1 MVDPILASEEDWR
14 KAAQQWANKT
24 WIAFILGGVIA
35 ALGAPIIGAIP
46 CLYGCWCIICSCA
59 STKNA
64 ERCKKSKESLC
75 EAYEKISAM
84 GDSPAPSTD
93 NEPPKNSNQ
102 VITKEIAEQYLADHD
117 SVPLYLFTSMTE
129 AAAESLSKYQGN
141 LNLEGLTEISEGVAE
156 SLSKNQG
163 GAIVLSGLTEIS
175 EGVAESL
182 SKHQR
187 ILYLGGL
194 TEISEGIAESLSKHQ
209 GTLYLE
215 GLNEISEGVAESLSK
230 HQGTLHLEGL
240 TEISEG
246 VAESLSKHQGIVSLK
261 TT

>member
-35 ALGAPIIGAIP
+35 ALGAPIVGAIP

-75 EAYEKISAM
+75 EAYEKNSAM

-93 NEPPKNSNQ
+93 NEPPKNSDQ
-102 VITKEIAEQYLADHD
+102 VITKEIAEQFLADYD
-117 SVPLYLFTSMTE
+117 SVFLPYFTSMTE
-129 AAAESLSKYQGN
+129 AAAESLSKHRWTLHLGGLTEISKGVATALSKHQGN
-141 LNLEGLTEISEGVAE
+141 LNLEGLTEISEGVA
-156 SLSKNQG
+156 
-163 GAIVLSGLTEIS
+163 
-175 EGVAESL
+175 
-182 SKHQR
+182 
-187 ILYLGGL
+187 
-194 TEISEGIAESLSKHQ
+194 IALSKHQ
-209 GTLYLE
+209 GELYLE
-215 GLNEISEGVAESLSK
+215 GLTEISEGVAESLSK

-246 VAESLSKHQGIVSLK
+246 VAESLSKHQGAELDLSGLTEISDAAAESLSKHQGIVSLK